1 MQARHPIM
9 TNTPGRDLGFGVEH
23 MPPISRLEETV
34 VHVLEETRSVA
45 DTARQLHLSVGD
57 VQRVAMMA
65 FGLGRLE
72 VSLSDY

>member
-1 MQARHPIM
+1 
-9 TNTPGRDLGFGVEH
+9 
-23 MPPISRLEETV
+23 MPPISPLEETV

-45 DTARQLHLSVGD
+45 DTARQLHLSVGV

-72 VSLSDY
+72 VALSDY